1 LVVRIVLI
9 SEVIFMS
16 SSRLV
21 LLALLCFLAF
31 QAAASDATKT
41 VTNQVNLSVVRYDDH
56 FLVECGPKDNDTS
69 ARNDWK
75 SICNQMAEPQ
85 ISKLAADGIIASVA
99 GPIFDLSND
108 LVSSGSGQTLSKNIP
123 LSK

>member
-1 LVVRIVLI
+1 
-9 SEVIFMS
+9 MS

-21 LLALLCFLAF
+21 LPALLCFLVF
-31 QAAASDATKT
+31 QAAASDATTT

-56 FLVECGPKDNDTS
+56 FLVQCSPKDKDTS

-75 SICNQMAEPQ
+75 SVCNVMAEPQ
-85 ISKLAADGIIASVA
+85 ISKLVADGMIASVA
-99 GPIFDLSND
+99 GPVFDLSND
-108 LVSSGSGQTLSKNIP
+108 LVSSDSGQTLSKNIP

>member
-1 LVVRIVLI
+1 M
-9 SEVIFMS
+9 F

-21 LLALLCFLAF
+21 LPALLCFLAF
-31 QAAASDATKT
+31 QAVASDAPTT

-56 FLVECGPKDNDTS
+56 FLVECSPKDKDTS

-75 SICNQMAEPQ
+75 SICNEMAEPQ
-85 ISKLAADGIIASVA
+85 IGKLVADGIISSVA
-99 GPIFDLSND
+99 GPVFDLSTD
-108 LVSSGSGQTLSKNIP
+108 LVSNDSGQVLSKNIP